1 MLQEYE
7 KSRFEEEKETSLVV
21 VLDRAVP
28 PDFRSRPRRGLM
40 VAVAGGLSIAVSV
53 LLAFLFEAVQGMEG
67 ENRSKLD
74 GILKELRLKRS

>member
-1 MLQEYE
+1 
-7 KSRFEEEKETSLVV
+7 
-21 VLDRAVP
+21 
-28 PDFRSRPRRGLM
+28 M
-40 VAVAGGLSIAVSV
+40 VAVAGGLSLAVSV